1 MLLCWSATSNQ
12 RMLFENLNLPGKVL
26 YAPFWS
32 RVFHGWGRKGSQ
44 SEVVHA
50 YMMFVLVLKEVVI
63 SYCKKSAQ
71 VDHRIVCFPFQ
82 SCCTRFAERGFAN
95 VLDICFRRLLFVHIF
110 STFFRSSF
118 PVFLARQVNFAQARL
133 REMTLKDAKEV
144 KPKADSASV
153 TAIF

>member
-1 MLLCWSATSNQ
+1 MLLCWSAISNQ

-26 YAPFWS
+26 YAPLWS

-63 SYCKKSAQ
+63 SYCKESAQ

-82 SCCTRFAERGFAN
+82 SLCTRFAEWGFAN
-95 VLDICFRRLLFVHIF
+95 VCAPVVLDVCCF
-110 STFFRSSF
+110 STIFPQFPSLFCTPGELRSGPAPRDDAERCQGSE
-118 PVFLARQVNFAQARL
+118 AKTRL
-133 REMTLKDAKEV
+133 GLRRWQL
-144 KPKADSASV
+144 
-153 TAIF
+153 